1 MRPRALSFGG
11 LVVGGGVAIVA
22 ASQPWWRAVGEG
34 VSVEFSGTDATA
46 GLSQALAVVVLA
58 GTLLILA
65 LRARGRRL
73 VGVLLGLA
81 GAGIVVVG
89 ALRLR
94 PSPEAV
100 RTQVRAV
107 SLIDQFALEGT
118 GWPWIFAAAGVLVV
132 LGAVTTALTA
142 PRWPS
147 RAGRF
152 ERAEVAPRPVAADDE
167 PSDVW
172 KAMDAG
178 MDPTDDRSDP
188 STAPDVRE
196 SQTGDTMERIS
207 PTRDQARPTTTSPP
221 SVE

>member
-11 LVVGGGVAIVA
+11 LLLGGGLAIVA

-34 VSVEFSGTDATA
+34 VSVKFTGTDATA

-73 VGVLLGLA
+73 VGVLLALTGV
-81 GAGIVVVG
+81 GIAVVG

-107 SLIDQFALEGT
+107 SLIDQFALQAT
-118 GWPWIFAAAGVLVV
+118 GWPWIFAGAGALVV
-132 LGAVTTALTA
+132 LGATTTALTA

-152 ERAEVAPRPVAADDE
+152 ERTEVPVRPVAAEDE

-178 MDPTDDRSDP
+178 LDPTADP
-188 STAPDVRE
+188 AGDATPPDVE
-196 SQTGDTMERIS
+196 ETPTGDTMEAIS
-207 PTRDQARPTTTSPP
+207 STRDQAGPASTSSP